1 MPLLRLV
8 IDMKQKQI
16 EIKIIYGFTL
26 ALFAVFLL
34 VPISSLL
41 LKSFQGLNGNF
52 TLENYTNIFATK
64 GFADALSHSFIVSM
78 SSGLVSVVLA
88 FLLAYTVNY
97 TRAPKIIRKLI
108 HLTASLPML
117 LPTITYGFAILYS
130 FGKQGLL
137 TKLFGFQLFEIYGF
151 NGLMIGYVI
160 YTLPI
165 AYMLINN
172 AMQYIDKKY
181 ITVSKLMKDNNFQ
194 TFKVTLLRPLVGTFA
209 AAFIQAFFLSFT
221 DFGIPASLGG
231 QYHVISSLLYTY
243 MLGSIPSFAKGAVI
257 AMVMLIPS
265 IISILLLH
273 YFERYNVRYNKV
285 SIIDLH
291 KNKMRDGVF
300 MGMSSLICIAVLSI
314 FAVIFLMPFVVQ
326 WPYKMEFTMQHFQNV
341 FMDPNLLAVYK
352 NSLFVAIASSLVG
365 TIVAYGASLVSARS
379 KLKNRHK
386 KTVESIALVTNTIPG
401 MVIGISYLFIFTGTS
416 LQNTFLIMIVCN
428 VVHFFSTPYLMIKET
443 LNKMNASFETTAK
456 LMKDSWF
463 QTLRRVI
470 TPNAMSALLEVF
482 SYYFVNS
489 MVTISAIIF
498 IAGARTMVIT
508 TKIKELQYFA
518 KFNEIFVLSLLI
530 LFTNLAAKGLFNY
543 FIKKRKRGESKK

>member
-1 MPLLRLV
+1 MR
-8 IDMKQKQI
+8 QKNL

-26 ALFAVFLL
+26 ALFACFLII
-34 VPISSLL
+34 PIGSLL
-41 LKSFQGLNGNF
+41 MKSFQGLSGNF
-52 TLENYTNIFATK
+52 TLDNYTSIFATK
-64 GFADALSHSFIVSM
+64 GFADALSHSFIVSIC
-78 SSGLVSVVLA
+78 SGVVSVLLA

-97 TRAPKIIRKLI
+97 TRTPKIIRKLI
-108 HLTASLPML
+108 HLSASLPML
-117 LPTITYGFAILYS
+117 LPTITYGFALLYS

-151 NGLMIGYVI
+151 NGLLIGYVI

-165 AYMLINN
+165 AYMLIHN

-181 ITVSKLMKDNNFQ
+181 ITVSKLMKDDGFQ
-194 TFKVTLLRPLVGTFA
+194 TFKITLLRPLIGTLA

-231 QYHVISSLLYTY
+231 QYHVVSSLLYTY

-265 IISILLLH
+265 IISILMLH
-273 YFERYNVRYNKV
+273 HLEKYNVRYNKV
-285 SIIDLH
+285 SVVELH
-291 KNKMRDGVF
+291 KNKIRDGSF
-300 MGMSSLICIAVLSI
+300 MGISFLICIAMISI
-314 FAVIFLMPFVVQ
+314 FVVIFLMPFVVQ
-326 WPYKMEFTMQHFQNV
+326 WPYKMEFTLQHFQNV
-341 FMDPNLLAVYK
+341 LSDPTLLSVYK
-352 NSLFVAIASSLVG
+352 NSLFVAISSALFG
-365 TIVAYGASLVSARS
+365 TLLAFGAGLVSARS
-379 KLKNRHK
+379 NMK
-386 KTVESIALVTNTIPG
+386 KKYKKSVESIALVTNTIPG
-401 MVIGISYLFIFTGTS
+401 MVIGISYLFIFSGST
-416 LQNTFLIMIVCN
+416 LQNTFLIMIICN
-428 VVHFFSTPYLMIKET
+428 VIHFFSTPYLMMKET

-463 QTLRRVI
+463 QTIRRVI
-470 TPNAMSALLEVF
+470 TPNAMTSLLEVF

-518 KFNEIFVLSLLI
+518 KFNEIFVLSLFI

-543 FIKKRKRGESKK
+543 FIKKRKKGESKK